1 MLRRFR
7 SAFLSFEGRIS
18 RLTYWKRSL
27 QAGLVALPFVFAGL
41 LVGSYSRGAFFGL
54 VGLGLAISLGGWAS
68 ITVRRFHD
76 LGRNGW
82 LGLAAVALS
91 GALSY
96 AVEEASGALFV
107 MAVAASCVSLAL
119 FVYLGFVRGTPGA
132 NAYGPNPRAPD
143 A

>member
-1 MLRRFR
+1 MLRRFC
-7 SAFLSFEGRIS
+7 SAFLSFRGRIS

-27 QAGLVALPFVFAGL
+27 QAGFVALPFVFAGL
-41 LVGSYSRGAFFGL
+41 LAASSSRVAFFAL
-54 VGLGLAISLGGWAS
+54 VGIGFAFSLGSWAS

-82 LGLAAVALS
+82 LGFAAFTLSAL
-91 GALSY
+91 LSY

-132 NAYGPNPRAPD
+132 NAYGPNPHAPD

>member
-1 MLRRFR
+1 MLTRFC
-7 SAFLSFEGRIS
+7 STFLSFRGRIS

-27 QAGLVALPFVFAGL
+27 QAGLIALPFVFAGL
-41 LVGSYSRGAFFGL
+41 LAASYSRVAFFAL
-54 VGLGLAISLGGWAS
+54 VGIGLAISLGSWAS

-82 LGLAAVALS
+82 LGFVAVGLS
-91 GALSY
+91 GLLSY

-119 FVYLGFVRGTPGA
+119 LIYLGFVRGTPGA
-132 NAYGPNPRAPD
+132 NAYGPNPHAPD